1 MFAVLQLL
9 VLVDWLLIAVACYGA
24 WRWGGRPERGG
35 AALVLVVLGAFVL
48 AGLVRGDELVRG
60 LYLALDGLFALG
72 LLLLAMRYVRRWLG
86 VALLLQGVQFS
97 LHAYYLVASRRYDNL
112 YILVNNLVSFGVVAS
127 LLFGVVLAWRA
138 QRAAK

>member
-1 MFAVLQLL
+1 MFAMMQLL
-9 VLVDWLLIAVACYGA
+9 FLLNWLLIAVACLGA
-24 WRWGGRPERGG
+24 WRWGARPERGG
-35 AALVLVVLGAFVL
+35 AALTLAVFAAFVL
-48 AGLVRGDELVRG
+48 AGLAQDGELVRG
-60 LYLALDGLFALG
+60 LYLALDGIFALG
-72 LLLLAMRYVRRWLG
+72 LLLLALRYVRRWLG

-112 YILVNNLVSFGVVAS
+112 YILVNNLVSFGVVVS

>member
-1 MFAVLQLL
+1 M
-9 VLVDWLLIAVACYGA
+9 
-24 WRWGGRPERGG
+24 
-35 AALVLVVLGAFVL
+35 ALV
-48 AGLVRGDELVRG
+48 
-60 LYLALDGLFALG
+60 
-72 LLLLAMRYVRRWLG
+72 
-86 VALLLQGVQFS
+86 LQGVQFS